1 MNTVYDIRGMMP
13 DELKKMLEDMG
24 EPAYRAGQLFAWLHG
39 QQVSSFDEMTNLP
52 LSLRNRLK
60 DETELVTLEK
70 LIERIS
76 SDGTRK
82 YLLRLP
88 DDETV
93 ECVLMKYHYG
103 YSLCISSQVGCR
115 MGCSFCASA
124 RGGLIRSLK
133 PSEMLEQ
140 VYTVQRLN
148 SIRISHVVVMGTG
161 EPLDNY
167 DALIRFLKLIN
178 HEKGQNMSLRNI
190 TVSTCGLV
198 EKIEELAKE
207 DLPITLA
214 ISLHAVTDEKRRT
227 LMPVANRYSI
237 SQITKACNNYFDKTG
252 RRITF
257 EYSLISGINDN
268 MDDADK
274 LAVIAASC
282 GAHVNLIPVNPAGNE
297 KYRAGTRAAVL
308 SFHDR
313 LENHGIN
320 VSIRRV
326 LGQDIEG
333 ACGQLRHRRL
343 TGEI

>member
-1 MNTVYDIRGMMP
+1 MRPHEI
-13 DELKKMLEDMG
+13 
-24 EPAYRAGQLFAWLHG
+24 
-39 QQVSSFDEMTNLP
+39 
-52 LSLRNRLK
+52 SLRLQPVYLF
-60 DETELVTLEK
+60 TGGLP
-70 LIERIS
+70 
-76 SDGTRK
+76 DGVQ
-82 YLLRLP
+82 LLRI
-88 DDETV
+88 
-93 ECVLMKYHYG
+93 G
-103 YSLCISSQVGCR
+103 
-115 MGCSFCASA
+115 

-274 LAVIAASC
+274 LAGS
-282 GAHVNLIPVNPAGNE
+282 PRPAG
-297 KYRAGTRAAVL
+297 RM
-308 SFHDR
+308 
-313 LENHGIN
+313 
-320 VSIRRV
+320 
-326 LGQDIEG
+326 
-333 ACGQLRHRRL
+333 
-343 TGEI
+343 